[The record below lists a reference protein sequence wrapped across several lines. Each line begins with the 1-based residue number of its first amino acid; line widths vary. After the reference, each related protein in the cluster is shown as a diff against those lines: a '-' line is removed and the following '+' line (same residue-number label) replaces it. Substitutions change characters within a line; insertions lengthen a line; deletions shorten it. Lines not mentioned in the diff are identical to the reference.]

1 LRRDL
6 PRTRKLAL
14 KKVQITGF
22 GEPEDVAEC
31 VECPEVG
38 EPAADE
44 VIFDVV
50 AFPINP
56 ADIAFCRGRYR
67 LKPPLP
73 ATPGA
78 EGAGRV
84 VSVGEAVTGGK
95 PGNLIIHLDRENW
108 AQRRRV
114 KADRVVVLPHGTD
127 VLQAAMIR
135 INPPTAML
143 LLSEFVTD
151 LRPQDW
157 IIQNVANSAVGR
169 LVTLF
174 ARERNLHTISVVRRD
189 HVFSELYDLGAD
201 ACVVDGPD
209 LAASVAAFTKGAP
222 IRLGIDAV
230 AGSATARIA
239 SCVADGGMVCTYGAM
254 SGVDIAVPAPELIF
268 RGIEFRG
275 FLLGR
280 YLEHRSI
287 AKIGEIYLQI
297 ARKVHD
303 GIINTPVEWI
313 YPIDHIKD
321 ALAHAQRGARHGK
334 ILVAPNGLQALRD
347 A

>member
-84 VSVGEAVTGGK
+84 VSVGEAVTGVK

-201 ACVVDGPD
+201 ACVVDGPRPRGVGRRLHQRRSD
-209 LAASVAAFTKGAP
+209 QARHRRGCRKRHGAN
-222 IRLGIDAV
+222 RLVCRGW
-230 AGSATARIA
+230 G
-239 SCVADGGMVCTYGAM
+239 DGVHLWCD
-254 SGVDIAVPAPELIF
+254 VR
-268 RGIEFRG
+268 RG
-275 FLLGR
+275 
-280 YLEHRSI
+280 Y
-287 AKIGEIYLQI
+287 
-297 ARKVHD
+297 
-303 GIINTPVEWI
+303 
-313 YPIDHIKD
+313 
-321 ALAHAQRGARHGK
+321 RGAG
-334 ILVAPNGLQALRD
+334 A
-347 A
+347 